1 MISKE
6 TLDEF
11 KKIYKEEY
19 GKGISNE
26 KAMSLGT
33 NLLTMMNVVYRPIE
47 KEWLKEFK
55 ENEKIKKDK
64 RK

>member
-6 TLDEF
+6 ALDEF

-26 KAMSLGT
+26 EAMSLGT
-33 NLLTMMNVVYRPIE
+33 NLLTMMNVVYRPIK
-47 KEWLKEFK
+47 KEWLKES
-55 ENEKIKKDK
+55 EELDT
-64 RK
+64 